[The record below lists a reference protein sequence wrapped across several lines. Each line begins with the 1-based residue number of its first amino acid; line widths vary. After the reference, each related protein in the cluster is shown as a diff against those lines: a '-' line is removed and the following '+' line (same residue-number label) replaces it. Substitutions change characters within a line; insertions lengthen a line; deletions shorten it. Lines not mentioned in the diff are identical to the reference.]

1 LIYKVRQLK
10 KFLKRVQ
17 FGEIQIEF
25 FFLKSANFF
34 FKIDKF
40 FGTDIV
46 LVKATLKSRFL
57 KKCPAMKNIK
67 TIFTTGLVI
76 ASVTFANACNL
87 FNTLGNVEISD
98 TKNATAAPVSRPSA
112 NNLEK
117 NTNAKFIAKQLSKS
131 TSANAVLGNTSE
143 VLERYGYHT
152 SSKGTFFSNS
162 DAAVAGSPTESFAIK
177 SMSRSER
184 GDIVRVKVQS
194 NKDLQVYL
202 NTDSGLGV
210 PFELMNLG
218 ENEVFVSPSYT
229 LPNGNYTIR
238 LKSKSGEVKL
248 KLVVEQ
254 RELLGKK

>member
-1 LIYKVRQLK
+1 
-10 KFLKRVQ
+10 
-17 FGEIQIEF
+17 
-25 FFLKSANFF
+25 
-34 FKIDKF
+34 
-40 FGTDIV
+40 
-46 LVKATLKSRFL
+46 
-57 KKCPAMKNIK
+57 MKNIK
-67 TIFTTGLVI
+67 TLFTTGLVV
-76 ASVTFANACNL
+76 ASVTFASASNL
-87 FNTLGNVEISD
+87 FNTFRNVEIND

-131 TSANAVLGNTSE
+131 TSANAILGSTSD

-152 SSKGTFFSNS
+152 SSNGTFFSNS
-162 DAAVAGSPTESFAIK
+162 DAAVAGSPTESFAIM
-177 SMSRSER
+177 SMSHSER
-184 GDIVRVKVQS
+184 GDVVRVKVQS

-202 NTDSGLGV
+202 NTETGLGV

-218 ENEVFVSPSYT
+218 DNEVFISPSYT
-229 LPNGNYTIR
+229 LTNGNYTIK